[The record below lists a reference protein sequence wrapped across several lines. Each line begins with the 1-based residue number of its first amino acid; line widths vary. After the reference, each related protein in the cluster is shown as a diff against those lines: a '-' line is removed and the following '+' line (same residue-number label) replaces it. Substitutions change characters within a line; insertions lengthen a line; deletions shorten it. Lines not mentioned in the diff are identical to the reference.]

1 VKDKYRILIIDDEE
15 IVLESCT
22 EILAGDDYQVATAAN
37 GTLGLEVVQEFQ
49 PDVVFV
55 DLKMPGISGLEV
67 LEKIHAFDPSIVTIV
82 ITGYATVSSAV
93 EAMKE
98 GAYDFLPKPFT
109 PDEFRLVTHRGLE
122 KRKLVLET
130 IALRREKEL
139 LRENFAAIVSH
150 ELKSP
155 LSAVQQNLFT
165 LVAEL
170 SGQVTVDQER
180 RLERLKS
187 RIADLVDLI
196 HTWLRVISVDIE
208 TIRGDFQPVSVA
220 SIISKAVESV
230 QPYATRKGIEIVTS
244 LREPLSLVYG
254 HEGTL
259 IEALVNIGN
268 NAVKYSHM
276 GSEISVKAQEEDGY
290 ITIAVSDTG
299 VGIPKEDLPFIF
311 DDFYKGKSG
320 QTAESGSGLGLAICR
335 RIIETHNGSISVE
348 SESGKGSTFVIRLP
362 VYGEQS
368 ASPALTPSQPYVA
381 ASPQEGGI
389 E

>member
-1 VKDKYRILIIDDEE
+1 VKDRYRILIIDDEE

-22 EILAGDDYQVATAAN
+22 EILEGGDYQVATAAN
-37 GTLGLEVVQEFQ
+37 GTLGLELLDKFQ

-67 LEKIHAFDPSIVTIV
+67 LEKIHALDPSIVTIV

-93 EAMKE
+93 EAMQE

-109 PDEFRLVTHRGLE
+109 PDEFRLITHRGLE

-155 LSAVQQNLFT
+155 LGAVQQNLFT

-170 SGQVTVDQER
+170 SGQVTEDQER
-180 RLERLKS
+180 RLERMKS
-187 RIADLVDLI
+187 RIADLVELI

-208 TIRGDFQPVSVA
+208 TIKDHFQSVSVA
-220 SIISKAVESV
+220 SAISKAVESV
-230 QPYATRKGIEIVTS
+230 QPHATRKGIEIVTS
-244 LREPLSLVYG
+244 VREPLNLVYG

-259 IEALVNIGN
+259 TEALVNIGN
-268 NAVKYSHM
+268 NAIKYSHM
-276 GSEISVKAQEEDGY
+276 GGEILIKAQEENGHII
-290 ITIAVSDTG
+290 ITVSDTG

-311 DDFYKGKSG
+311 DDFYRGKTG
-320 QTAESGSGLGLAICR
+320 RAAEGGSGLGLAICR
-335 RIIETHNGSISVE
+335 RIVETHDGSISAE
-348 SESGKGSTFVIRLP
+348 SEPGKGSTFVISLP
-362 VYGEQS
+362 AYE
-368 ASPALTPSQPYVA
+368 
-381 ASPQEGGI
+381 E
-389 E
+389 